1 MYFRYKMAE
10 KNQTLQTQNS
20 WGKITPYIPFV
31 LFFLLFLSFTQRV
44 EFLPD
49 TDDTVHFEMLDKLGI
64 FGWLAWRA
72 ELWQP
77 RLFSDFFYAVFIDK
91 LETWKLVNSIIAALL
106 MLGVWRISF
115 GPDFLR
121 NTRERGRA
129 LLLAASLIC
138 LLFFFIYPNAVT
150 SASIWYTGSFNYLW
164 PVAALVFGLTPFVFF
179 LRADDPYPRK
189 VWIPISIFA
198 SICAGFN
205 EQTTLVA
212 LGVSALILVYCFC
225 KKRKIPL
232 WLIIHFAV
240 IAALAIYFMVAVLTS
255 SRLTG
260 GEELALF
267 PEFAT
272 FGKRD
277 MLQLGIHVYDSH
289 LLRKSSLL
297 FFVLALI
304 SGILAFVR
312 LKERH
317 TFFKAFAFFPAFYI
331 LLNMLPLRFLLSGTW
346 NYYAEYDRMK
356 EIISAFE
363 YDPAEW
369 FNYLQRVPPLGWG
382 LEPHDLLLAWTGFAA
397 VICMLF
403 PLFFAFRD
411 IANRIMACI
420 IYLAAFGSGVIMGFS
435 PTIFASGSRPFF
447 IANILILFLCAL
459 LIKEGMSSDDIKISE
474 SFRGKTKKAWLV
486 IAIISLVSVY
496 SMFLYKFIFAD
507 VFYWWF

>member
-1 MYFRYKMAE
+1 MAE
-10 KNQTLQTQNS
+10 KNQTLQTQNAVEI
-20 WGKITPYIPFV
+20 ITPYIPFI
-31 LFFLLFLSFTQRV
+31 LFFLVFFSFMQPI
-44 EFLPD
+44 ELLPD
-49 TDDTVHFEMLDKLGI
+49 TDDTVHFDKLDSLGI

-72 ELWQP
+72 EMWQP
-77 RLFSDFFYAVFIDK
+77 RLFSDFFYAVFIYRLDA
-91 LETWKLVNSIIAALL
+91 WKLVNSIVAALL

-121 NTRERGRA
+121 NVQERGRA

-138 LLFFFIYPNAVT
+138 LLFFLIYPNAVT

-164 PVAALVFGLTPFVFF
+164 PVTALVFGLTPFVFF
-179 LRADDPYPRK
+179 LRAGEPNPRK
-189 VWIPISIFA
+189 AWIPVSILA

-225 KKRKIPL
+225 KKRKIPVL
-232 WLIIHFAV
+232 LIIHFAV
-240 IAALAIYFMVAVLTS
+240 IAALAIYFMIAVLTS
-255 SRLTG
+255 SRVTG

-289 LLRKSSLL
+289 LLRRSSLI
-297 FFVLALI
+297 FLALALLA
-304 SGILAFVR
+304 GILAFIR

-317 TFFKAFAFFPAFYI
+317 TFFRVFAFFPAFYI

-346 NYYAEYDRMK
+346 NYYADYGNIV
-356 EIISAFE
+356 EIHSAFV
-363 YDPAEW
+363 YDPATW
-369 FNYLQRVPPLGWG
+369 FNFLDRVPPLGWG
-382 LEPHDLLLAWTGFAA
+382 LEPHDLFLAWTGFAA
-397 VICMLF
+397 VICVLF

-411 IANRIMACI
+411 VANRIMACI

-435 PTIFASGSRPFF
+435 PTVFASGNRPFF

-459 LIKEGMSSDDIKISE
+459 LIKEGMTSDDTEISS

-486 IAIISLVSVY
+486 IAVISLVSVY